1 MASRFYFQ
9 AFVLALPLLL
19 GACSG
24 FFPLQAF
31 FDDGSTPFEPAA
43 YAQPVGEEA
52 SLEQS
57 VVRTPAGDSGEW
69 GDTVFFVTD
78 RFASA
83 SGRSCREVFL
93 LLAGQ
98 FQPERRIACEESGKA
113 FFATIL
119 F

>member
-1 MASRFYFQ
+1 MASRFSLQ

-24 FFPLQAF
+24 FSPLQAF
-31 FDDGSTPFEPAA
+31 FDAGFTSLGAAA
-43 YAQPVGEEA
+43 YAQPVGAEA

-57 VVRTPAGDSGEW
+57 VVRTAAGESGEW

-93 LLAGQ
+93 LPAGR
-98 FQPERRIACEESGKA
+98 FQPERRIACEEDGKA
-113 FFATIL
+113 FFATVL